1 MLAPVAAAAR
11 AAADRVSEGA
21 HVRRPDPSRG
31 SARTLARKWLERRCS
46 AVGKSAG
53 RVSPR
58 EGRAEKERLSGL
70 RGEREDR
77 ELGKP
82 ARLRPWEERGRGGA
96 WWGVGS
102 GIKHTRN
109 RLRVYSEVRLGS
121 VHTWSVA
128 RVGRRWS
135 PTLDKARL

>member
-11 AAADRVSEGA
+11 AVADRVSEGA
-21 HVRRPDPSRG
+21 HVRRPDPSRE

-46 AVGKSAG
+46 GVGRSAG

-58 EGRAEKERLSGL
+58 EGRAEKERLLGL
-70 RGEREDR
+70 RAEREDR
-77 ELGKP
+77 ELGKV
-82 ARLRPWEERGRGGA
+82 ARLRPREEGDGAGRGGGA
-96 WWGVGS
+96 GS

-135 PTLDKARL
+135 PTPDKARL

>member
-1 MLAPVAAAAR
+1 M
-11 AAADRVSEGA
+11 
-21 HVRRPDPSRG
+21 RRPDPSRG

-77 ELGKP
+77 ELEQPDGH
-82 ARLRPWEERGRGGA
+82 G
-96 WWGVGS
+96 
-102 GIKHTRN
+102 
-109 RLRVYSEVRLGS
+109 
-121 VHTWSVA
+121 
-128 RVGRRWS
+128 GRRDDGMPS
-135 PTLDKARL
+135 GVP